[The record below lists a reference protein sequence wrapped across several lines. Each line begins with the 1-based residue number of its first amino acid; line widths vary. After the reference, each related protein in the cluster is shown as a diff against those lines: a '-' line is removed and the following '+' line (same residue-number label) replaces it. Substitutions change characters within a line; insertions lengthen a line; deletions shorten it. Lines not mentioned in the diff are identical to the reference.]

1 MSLDKLIQ
9 IAVILAV
16 AAVSTG
22 QLPRILREVRVAQ
35 LHLIKDSQA
44 SQASQWGKA
53 FLLPITK

>member
-22 QLPRILREVRVAQ
+22 QLPRVLREVRVVQ
-35 LHLIKDSQA
+35 IYLIKDSRA
-44 SQASQWGKA
+44 STSKWAK
-53 FLLPITK
+53 TK

>member
-44 SQASQWGKA
+44 SKWGKP
-53 FLLPITK
+53 FLLPATQ